1 MVLRGLKGG
10 QLRFLTRGQVEK
22 IHAAT
27 LEVLEDVG
35 LRTASKQI
43 LEVFSKAGAEVDQ
56 KDRRVRIP
64 QHLVDESLRKAPK
77 QIVLCGRNPDYD
89 ILLEDSRVY
98 FGLGGTPTPFI
109 RDLETGENRRPTKK
123 DFADATR
130 LGDALPNMSFLMTIA
145 GAFDVPYEVEYE
157 HEWEALFNN
166 TEKPIVYSA
175 PSAYSARKVLEMASA
190 VVGGMEE
197 LKKRPIMCLYSETIS
212 PLSIGIA
219 NENII
224 EFAKAGVPITQGP
237 APMVGA
243 TGPGTVTGA
252 LVIANTE
259 NLAALTLSQ
268 LVNPGTP
275 FIYAGWVSV
284 MDPITCR
291 SAYGA
296 PESSL
301 SNGVLNAQMGE
312 YYGLPTFGFACPSDS
327 KLPDAQA
334 GAEAMQTALVN
345 GLAGVNLCHDC
356 GYLAGGSVGSMEM
369 AVICD
374 DVLGNVLRI
383 IKGTEVNEETLA
395 IEVIKQIGP
404 EGNFL
409 GHKHTLKHIRDEL
422 HIPEIFDRKPETA
435 WVKAG
440 SKPIHQVAKEK
451 AKKILKEHF
460 PQPLP
465 RDIQVK
471 LSQIVRQAETEQM
484 HKVTSNLAFL
494 VCQGDDFVW

>member
-1 MVLRGLKGG
+1 MVKRGLRGG
-10 QLRFLTRGQVEK
+10 QLRFLTKKQVEL

-27 LEVLEDVG
+27 LEVLEKVG
-35 LRTASKQI
+35 LRSASNQI
-43 LEVFSKAGAEVDQ
+43 LEVFSKGGAEVNK

-64 QHLVDESLRKAPK
+64 QHLVEESLSKAPK
-77 QIVLCGRNPDYD
+77 QILLCGRNPEYD

-98 FGLGGTPTPFI
+98 YGMGGTPTPFI

-130 LGDALPNMSFLMTIA
+130 LGDALPNMSFIMAIA
-145 GAFDVPYEVEYE
+145 GAYDVPYVVEYE
-157 HEWEALFNN
+157 HEWEVLFNN

-175 PSAYSARKVLEMASA
+175 PSRYSASKVLEMAAA
-190 VVGGMEE
+190 VVGGPDE
-197 LKKRPIMCLYSETIS
+197 LKKRPIMCLYSETVS
-212 PLSIGIA
+212 PLSIATA

-224 EFAKAGVPITQGP
+224 EFAKAGIPITEGP
-237 APMVGA
+237 APQVGA
-243 TGPGTVTGA
+243 TGPGTVIGS

-259 NLAALTLSQ
+259 NLAAMTLSQ

-275 FIYAGWVSV
+275 FLYGGWVSV
-284 MDPITCR
+284 LDPVTCR
-291 SAYGA
+291 TAYGA
-296 PESSL
+296 PEFAL
-301 SNGVLNAQMGE
+301 STGVLNAQMAE
-312 YYGLPTFGFACPSDS
+312 YYGLPTFGFAGPSDS

-334 GAEAMQTALVN
+334 GAEAMQMALVN

-369 AVICD
+369 AVICN

-383 IKGTEVNEETLA
+383 IKGTEVNDETLA
-395 IEVIKQIGP
+395 VDVIKEIGP

-409 GHKHTLKHIRDEL
+409 GHKHTLKHIREEL
-422 HIPEIFDRKPETA
+422 HLPTIFDRAPEAA
-435 WVKAG
+435 WAKAG

-451 AKKILKEHF
+451 AQKTLKEHS

-471 LSQIVRQAETEQM
+471 LSEIVRQAEEE
-484 HKVTSNLAFL
+484 KVSRRS
-494 VCQGDDFVW
+494 G

>member
-1 MVLRGLKGG
+1 LVKRGLRGG
-10 QLRFLTRGQVEK
+10 QLRFLSRKQVEG
-22 IHAAT
+22 IHVAT
-27 LEVLEDVG
+27 LEVLEKVG
-35 LRTASKQI
+35 LRSASQQI
-43 LEVFSKAGAEVDQ
+43 LEIFGRGGAEVDH

-64 QHLVDESLRKAPK
+64 QHIVEESLTKAPK
-77 QIVLCGRNPDYD
+77 QIVLCGRNPDHD

-98 FGLGGTPTPFI
+98 YGLGGTPTPFI

-130 LGDALPNMSFLMTIA
+130 LGDALPNMSFIMSIA

-175 PSAYSARKVLEMASA
+175 PSAYSARKVLEMGAA
-190 VVGGMEE
+190 VVGGPDE

-212 PLSIGIA
+212 PLSIAMA
-219 NENII
+219 NENMI

-243 TGPGTVTGA
+243 TGPGTVIGSF
-252 LVIANTE
+252 VIANTE

-275 FIYAGWVSV
+275 FLYAGWVTV
-284 MDPITCR
+284 MDPISCR
-291 SAYGA
+291 TVYGA
-296 PESSL
+296 PEMAL
-301 SNGVLNAQMGE
+301 STGVLNAQMAE
-312 YYGLPTFGFACPSDS
+312 YYGLPTFGFAGPSDS

-334 GAEAMQTALVN
+334 GAEAMQMALMN

-369 AVICD
+369 AVICN

-383 IKGTEVNEETLA
+383 VRGTEVNDETLA
-395 IEVIKQIGP
+395 VEVIKQVGP

-422 HIPEIFDRKPETA
+422 HIPTIFDRNPETA

-440 SKPIHQVAKEK
+440 SKPLHQVAKEK
-451 AKKILKEHF
+451 AQKILKQHY

-465 RDIQVK
+465 RDVQAKLSEIVKQAEREQVK
-471 LSQIVRQAETEQM
+471 RT
-484 HKVTSNLAFL
+484 
-494 VCQGDDFVW
+494 